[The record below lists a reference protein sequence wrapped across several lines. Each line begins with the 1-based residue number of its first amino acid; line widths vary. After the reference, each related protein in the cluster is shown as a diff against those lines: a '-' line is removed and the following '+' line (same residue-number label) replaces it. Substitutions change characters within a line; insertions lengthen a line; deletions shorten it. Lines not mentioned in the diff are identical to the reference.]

1 MECGRLGVDGISA
14 QRHVVE
20 DGGKDLVHVQIQSPN
35 IQVKIVM
42 EKILIQRT
50 VIHRSAPFMV
60 SQILNSLRNLNC
72 FFIRMDGVDSE
83 TNLIVLAYTS

>member
-1 MECGRLGVDGISA
+1 MECGRLGVDGISV
-14 QRHVVE
+14 QRHVME

-42 EKILIQRT
+42 ETILIQRT

-72 FFIRMDGVDSE
+72 SFYSHGWCG
-83 TNLIVLAYTS
+83 

>member
-42 EKILIQRT
+42 EKIWIQRT
-50 VIHRSAPFMV
+50 VIHRPAPFMV
-60 SQILNSLRNLNC
+60 SQILSLLRNLNC
-72 FFIRMDGVDSE
+72 LFVHMDSE
-83 TNLIVLAYTS
+83 TNLIVLAYNS